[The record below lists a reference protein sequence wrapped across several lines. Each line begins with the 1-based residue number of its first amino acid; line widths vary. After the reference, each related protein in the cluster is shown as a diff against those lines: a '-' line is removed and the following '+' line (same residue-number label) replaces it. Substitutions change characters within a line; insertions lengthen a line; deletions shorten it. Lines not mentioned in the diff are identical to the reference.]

1 VNRDPSA
8 RARGPVSATSYW
20 GCLPPRAF
28 RARFRPVTGRPVHRP
43 DSVQRCS
50 NGQVSALR
58 TLFAYLKTLLNQ
70 YPVVGT
76 GIALFFLRQEG
87 LQIKSDWMLNKSKDL
102 KIFLAKPELVFYLTT
117 TPPLTN
123 TKQAPS

>member
-1 VNRDPSA
+1 
-8 RARGPVSATSYW
+8 
-20 GCLPPRAF
+20 
-28 RARFRPVTGRPVHRP
+28 
-43 DSVQRCS
+43 
-50 NGQVSALR
+50 VSALR